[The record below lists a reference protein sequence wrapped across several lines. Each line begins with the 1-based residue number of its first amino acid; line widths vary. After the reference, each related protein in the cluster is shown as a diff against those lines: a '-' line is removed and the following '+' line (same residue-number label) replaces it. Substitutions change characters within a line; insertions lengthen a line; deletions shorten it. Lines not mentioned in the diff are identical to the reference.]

1 LDIELLLILILCFM
15 NIYVGNLDFKVSEE
29 QLLDLFSGKGQVE
42 SAKLI
47 MDSMS
52 GRSKGFA
59 FVEMPNDD
67 EANQAIESLNGQEF
81 QGRAMVVK
89 KAIPKEKSSFKP
101 KRNFNSDRY

>member
-1 LDIELLLILILCFM
+1 M
-15 NIYVGNLDFKVSEE
+15 NIYVGNLDFKVSEDSI
-29 QLLDLFSGKGQVE
+29 LDLFSGKGQVE

-47 MDSMS
+47 TDSMS

-67 EANQAIESLNGQEF
+67 EANQAIEQLNGFEF
-81 QGRAMVVK
+81 QGRAIVVK

>member
-1 LDIELLLILILCFM
+1 M
-15 NIYVGNLDFKVSEE
+15 NIYVGNLEFKVSEE

-47 MDSMS
+47 KDSMS

-59 FVEMPNDD
+59 FVEMPNED
-67 EANQAIESLNGQEF
+67 EANKAIEDLNGTEF
-81 QGRAMVVK
+81 HGRAMVVK

-101 KRNFNSDRY
+101 KRNFNSERY

>member
-1 LDIELLLILILCFM
+1 
-15 NIYVGNLDFKVSEE
+15 
-29 QLLDLFSGKGQVE
+29 
-42 SAKLI
+42 
-47 MDSMS
+47 
-52 GRSKGFA
+52 
-59 FVEMPNDD
+59 MPNDE

>member
-1 LDIELLLILILCFM
+1 M

-29 QLLDLFSGKGQVE
+29 QILDIFSGKGEVE

-47 MDSMS
+47 KDSMS

-67 EANQAIESLNGQEF
+67 EATKAIEDLNGTEF

-101 KRNFNSDRY
+101 KRNFNSDRRY

>member
-1 LDIELLLILILCFM
+1 M
-15 NIYVGNLDFKVSEE
+15 NIYVGNLDFKVSEDH
-29 QLLDLFSGKGQVE
+29 LLDLFSGKGQVE

-47 MDSMS
+47 KDSMS

-67 EANQAIESLNGQEF
+67 EANKAIEDLNGTEF

-89 KAIPKEKSSFKP
+89 QAIPKEKSSFKP

>member
-1 LDIELLLILILCFM
+1 M

-29 QLLDLFSGKGQVE
+29 QLLELFSGKGQVE

-47 MDSMS
+47 KDSMS

-59 FVEMPNDD
+59 FVEMPSDD
-67 EANQAIESLNGQEF
+67 EANQAIESLNGQ
-81 QGRAMVVK
+81 QLLDRAIVVK

>member
-1 LDIELLLILILCFM
+1 M

-29 QLLDLFSGKGQVE
+29 QILELFSKEGQVE

-47 MDSMS
+47 KDSMS

-59 FVEMPNDD
+59 FVEMPNDQ
-67 EANQAIESLNGQEF
+67 EANQAIEHLNGQEY